1 MAVGHELNG
10 EADLVLGKVG
20 AVGRSPP
27 PVAADVPVKK
37 IMLYLIK
44 PNFSYGFKFD
54 LNDFGLCIYT
64 ASENV
69 IPRYCCEN

>member
-27 PVAADVPVKK
+27 TVAADVPVKK

-44 PNFSYGFKFD
+44 PNFSYDFKFD

-69 IPRYCCEN
+69 IPRYCSEN